1 MSKDKTHLPLRKHAR
16 DNGLVAPAQMSRKM
30 RFVPTGLTLPDA
42 LDAAKYGTCEIFSSG
57 DGVKLGDVGSELT
70 VP

>member
-1 MSKDKTHLPLRKHAR
+1 
-16 DNGLVAPAQMSRKM
+16 MSRKM